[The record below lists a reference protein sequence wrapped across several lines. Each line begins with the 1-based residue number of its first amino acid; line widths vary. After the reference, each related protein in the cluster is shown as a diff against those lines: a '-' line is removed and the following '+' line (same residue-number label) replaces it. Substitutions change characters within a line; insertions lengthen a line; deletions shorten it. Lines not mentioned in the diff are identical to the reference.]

1 MGYASGHPMPPA
13 VQVLNPQ
20 PEVVYSRPHGAG
32 RIDGIDILRGLAI
45 FFVVMLHVH
54 VHLVLDKVHYGHA
67 TPKDLLRALVWNGQ
81 TGVQMFFAVS
91 GFLITTTSLRRW
103 GTLTNVSPR
112 GFYLMRFARIAPM
125 LLALLAVL
133 SALQWAGVSG
143 IAIPPEQV
151 GLGRA
156 LFAAL
161 TFHINVLSAHRGYL
175 PGAWDILWSL
185 SVEEMFYLFFP
196 LACVL
201 LARRKLMVP
210 LLCLF
215 VVLGPFARTHGN
227 QIWREKSYLGGMD
240 TIAMGCLTA
249 LLCSRVR
256 FSSKML
262 RVFGAC
268 GTALLVFVLGFGRLV
283 NAWGL
288 DSSGLGM
295 TVLGIG
301 TCLVMIAA
309 SQSEWRA
316 PRVLSPL
323 LDLGQC
329 SYEVYL
335 THMFVVLVLFQLF
348 IALGMPLPAVPVL
361 FVAAVVV
368 STLLGDGIARVY
380 SEPMNRLIRQR
391 AKRYLDL
398 DVRAQEQHARAGDV
412 AGADGAAVEARAEGH
427 SSGV

>member
-1 MGYASGHPMPPA
+1 VEAQQELST
-13 VQVLNPQ
+13 
-20 PEVVYSRPHGAG
+20 EVNRHAPDHGQG
-32 RIDGIDILRGLAI
+32 RIDGIDILRGFAI

-54 VHLVLDKVHYGHA
+54 IHLVLDRVHYGRGI
-67 TPKDLLRALVWNGQ
+67 PKDALRALVWNGQ

-103 GTLTNVSPR
+103 GTLSKVSLR
-112 GFYLMRFARIAPM
+112 GFYLMRFARIAPL

-133 SALQWAGVSG
+133 SALQCAGIPSVV
-143 IAIPPEQV
+143 IPPQQV

-196 LACVL
+196 LACIL
-201 LARRKLMVP
+201 LARRRLMIP

-227 QIWREKSYLGGMD
+227 AIWREKSYLGGMD
-240 TIAMGCLTA
+240 AIALGCLTA

-256 FSSKML
+256 FPSKVL
-262 RVFGAC
+262 RSVGAC
-268 GTALLVFVLGFGRLV
+268 GAALLVFVLGFGRLV
-283 NAWGL
+283 HAWGL
-288 DSSGLGM
+288 DALGLEM
-295 TVLGIG
+295 TVLAIG

-309 SQSEWRA
+309 SQSQWRA
-316 PRVLSPL
+316 PRVISPL
-323 LDLGQC
+323 LDLGQR

-335 THMFVVLVLFQLF
+335 THMFIVVALFRLF
-348 IALGMPLPAVPVL
+348 AGFGEPRLAVPLL
-361 FVAAVVV
+361 FVAAAVL
-368 STLLGDGIARVY
+368 STWLGDGIARLY
-380 SEPMNRLIRQR
+380 SEPMNRMIRQR
-391 AKRYLDL
+391 AKRYLEFE
-398 DVRAQEQHARAGDV
+398 RNASPAAQAREQHAN
-412 AGADGAAVEARAEGH
+412 
-427 SSGV
+427 